1 MQGYAKSTDFFHF
14 TYVNMDGE
22 GINSDGNS
30 VHVSDLPFEELA
42 LSTGKDGLSAP
53 YYGASGR
60 LQITYQSP
68 VRKDE
73 KQIGA
78 IYADRII
85 NDYNLPTL
93 FTFNNGEG
101 FAYVVDSGGNY
112 IIESRGTA
120 EQPDI
125 YSYLAMQGN
134 SGAVQDTLRQVIR
147 EGISGTLVVKM
158 KTRNPFSAFFR

>member
-1 MQGYAKSTDFFHF
+1 M
-14 TYVNMDGE
+14 
-22 GINSDGNS
+22 GILSMYRICPLRS
-30 VHVSDLPFEELA
+30 WRFLPER
-42 LSTGKDGLSAP
+42 TGCRLP

-125 YSYLAMQGN
+125 YSYLAMQGTA
-134 SGAVQDTLRQVIR
+134 GLYRIR
-147 EGISGTLVVKM
+147 FA
-158 KTRNPFSAFFR
+158 R